1 MVLQSKVVV
10 MAVRRGEVDETVQR
24 ETEALSIQEVRRRE
38 GWEVEIRHVTEAGER
53 VASQEWL
60 CCGKSNVKHTGA
72 QALDLD

>member
-38 GWEVEIRHVTEAGER
+38 GWEVEIRHVSEAGKR
-53 VASQEWL
+53 VASQEWF
-60 CCGKSNVKHTGA
+60 CCGKPNVKYTGA